1 MTESVVPEA
10 GIPADM
16 ASLPDADGLLSEAIA
31 RTGLTDFG
39 PIPFRE
45 PLEKVLGSL
54 REESQLT
61 QTGLDRLRDGIVNS
75 LATRLQL
82 QAVHEA
88 HPSIGRSA
96 VAAPII
102 IIGLPRSGTTNL
114 HSLLAQ
120 DTAHRVA
127 RTWEVS
133 APFPAVREKDY
144 WTDPR
149 IDAVQKFVE
158 ARGMMAEEIQ
168 AALPYH
174 ATSPAECGAILD
186 HAFMSQYRQA
196 SARTPAWSRWRDH
209 EAAWAPA
216 FAFHKQFLQH
226 LQTHYRA
233 ERWLLKSPEHL
244 ISIESLA
251 ETYPDAIFIQTHR
264 DPALVLGSVSS
275 LICALRRM
283 SSTQVDPVEVG
294 REQFEMWAHGIDVTL
309 AARKKWGANRQVI
322 DVRLADIARDP
333 LGTVESVY
341 SQLGVPFTDQ
351 ARSAMHA
358 FVGGEESSREQKHN
372 YRSRYELSDFGLDK
386 DLIHERFGPYM
397 DGFGIAKGS

>member
-1 MTESVVPEA
+1 MSTLPEMDALLNEAVVA
-10 GIPADM
+10 
-16 ASLPDADGLLSEAIA
+16 
-31 RTGLTDFG
+31 TGLSDWG
-39 PIPFRE
+39 LIPFRE
-45 PLEKVLGSL
+45 SLDRFLESL
-54 REESQLT
+54 RTESQLT
-61 QTGLDRLRDGIVNS
+61 QGGLDRLRDGIVNS

-88 HPSIGRSA
+88 NPSLGRSE
-96 VAAPII
+96 VVAPII

-120 DTAHRVA
+120 DTAHRVP

-133 APFPAVREKDY
+133 APFPAVREQDY
-144 WTDPR
+144 WSDPR
-149 IDAVQKFVE
+149 IETVQKIVE
-158 ARGMMAEEIQ
+158 SRGMMAEEIQ

-196 SARTPAWSRWRDH
+196 NAWTPSWSCWRDR
-209 EAAWAPA
+209 EADWTPA

-244 ISIESLA
+244 ISIEALA

-275 LICALRRM
+275 LICSLRRL
-283 SSTQVDPVEVG
+283 SSTRVDPVELG
-294 REQFEMWAHGIDVTL
+294 REQFEMWAHGIDATL
-309 AARKKWGANRQVI
+309 AARAKWGAKRTVI
-322 DVRLADIARDP
+322 DVHLADIARDP
-333 LGTVESVY
+333 IGTVEGVY

-351 ARSAMHA
+351 TRSAMLA
-358 FVGGEESSREQKHN
+358 FVGGEEDGREKKHN
-372 YRSRYELSDFGLDK
+372 YRSHYELRDFGLDE
-386 DLIHERFGPYM
+386 DQIHERFAAYM
-397 DGFGIAKGS
+397 DRFGIATGS

>member
-1 MTESVVPEA
+1 MSR
-10 GIPADM
+10 
-16 ASLPDADGLLSEAIA
+16 LPDADTLLNEAISQ
-31 RTGLTDFG
+31 TGLSDWG

-45 PLEKVLGSL
+45 PFEKFLGSL
-54 REESQLT
+54 RAESQLT
-61 QTGLDRLRDGIVNS
+61 QVGLDRLRDGIVNS

-82 QAVHEA
+82 QAVHVA
-88 HPSIGRSA
+88 NPSLGRSA

-120 DTAHRVA
+120 DTAHRVP
-127 RTWEVS
+127 RTWEMS
-133 APFPAVREKDY
+133 APFPAVREEHY

-149 IDAVQKFVE
+149 IETVQKSVE
-158 ARGMMAEEIQ
+158 ARGMMADEIQ
-168 AALPYH
+168 AAVPYH

-186 HAFMSQYRQA
+186 HAFMSQHRQA
-196 SARTPAWSRWRDH
+196 SARTPTWSSWRDH
-209 EAAWAPA
+209 EAEWAPA

-264 DPALVLGSVSS
+264 DPAPVLGSVSS
-275 LICALRRM
+275 LICALRRLG
-283 SSTQVDPVEVG
+283 STQVDPVEVG

-309 AARKKWGANRQVI
+309 AAREKWGANRQVI
-322 DVRLADIARDP
+322 DVHLADIARDP
-333 LGTVESVY
+333 IATVEGVY
-341 SQLGVPFTDQ
+341 RQLGVPFTDQ
-351 ARSAMHA
+351 TRSAMLA
-358 FVGGEESSREQKHN
+358 FVGGEEGAREKKHN
-372 YRSRYELSDFGLDK
+372 YRSQYVLSDFGLNK
-386 DLIHERFGPYM
+386 DHIHERFAPYM
-397 DGFGIAKGS
+397 DQFGIAKGS